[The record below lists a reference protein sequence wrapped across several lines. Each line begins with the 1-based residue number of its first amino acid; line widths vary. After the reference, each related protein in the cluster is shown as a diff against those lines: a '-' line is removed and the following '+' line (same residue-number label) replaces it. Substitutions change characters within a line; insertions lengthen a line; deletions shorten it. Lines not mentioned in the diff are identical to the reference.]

1 MKNKSFDTYYYK
13 VKRGTATFVVG
24 AGTLLA
30 AQFVQAA
37 SADDV
42 IPKWIVTADAPL
54 PASGASAAM
63 QPAQDGTAS
72 TGVESGTTT
81 AADDAASV
89 FLLNT
94 CIGNAGNC
102 APNGGRGSG
111 AGASAGA
118 AAAGSSGSSASGGA
132 ASGGGGFGAAAGPS
146 GNSSGG

>member
-1 MKNKSFDTYYYK
+1 M
-13 VKRGTATFVVG
+13 
-24 AGTLLA
+24 A

-63 QPAQDGTAS
+63 QPAQNDTAS

-89 FLLNT
+89 FLLKG

-118 AAAGSSGSSASGGA
+118 AGAGSSGSSGSSGA
-132 ASGGGGFGAAAGPS
+132 ASGGGGGFGAAAGPS
-146 GNSSGG
+146 GNSSGGGFGGGSGN